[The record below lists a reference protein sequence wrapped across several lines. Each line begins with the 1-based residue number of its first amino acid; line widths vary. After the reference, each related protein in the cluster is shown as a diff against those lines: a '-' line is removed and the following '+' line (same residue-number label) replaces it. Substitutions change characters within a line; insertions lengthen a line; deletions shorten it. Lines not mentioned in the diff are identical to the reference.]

1 MIVFTEADPPQD
13 GGYEH
18 LDHISDMH
26 RMAMEF
32 ARCGWEVVHIP
43 KEYACADDLEA
54 VFSGVT
60 ERAEPTRA
68 LWSGYVPSQAHYEA
82 VYRHLQQK
90 NIYLPNPPEAHQEIM
105 ELDRSLRCLGEL
117 TAESVV
123 IERESAT
130 SEQAPTF
137 EDVVA
142 RLGLPLFLKG
152 AVFSQKDEGWGGC
165 VATTLAELRE
175 KVERF
180 PTRLSRGRVIARKLL
195 PLKKNGETLGGF
207 PIAREFRF
215 FLWRGEILAYGFYW
229 AFGDTA
235 FITLSPEEE
244 KQVLALVQE
253 AARRFQAAYLKLD
266 VGQTE
271 DGVWWVIESGDPQFA
286 GLSHIPME
294 TLIERLTLS
303 MREPPPVSIGF
314 HHEKDDRT

>member
-1 MIVFTEADPPQD
+1 MIVFTEADPPQN

-18 LDHISDMH
+18 LDDVSDMH

-32 ARCGWEVVHIP
+32 GRCGWEVVHIP
-43 KEYACADDLEA
+43 KEYACVDGLDA

-60 ERAEPTRA
+60 ERTQPTWA

-90 NIYLPNPPEAHQEIM
+90 NIYLPNSPELHQEIM

-117 TAESVV
+117 TAESMV
-123 IERESAT
+123 IEGKSAAG
-130 SEQAPTF
+130 EQAQTL

-175 KVERF
+175 KVEHF
-180 PTRLSRGRVIARKLL
+180 PKRLSRGRVIARKLL

-207 PIAREFRF
+207 PISREFRF
-215 FLWRGEILAYGFYW
+215 FLWRGEVLAYGFYW
-229 AFGDTA
+229 AFGETA
-235 FITLSPEEE
+235 FITLSPKEER
-244 KQVLALVQE
+244 QVLALVQK
-253 AARRFQAAYLKLD
+253 AARRFQAVYLTLD

-271 DGVWWVIESGDPQFA
+271 DGAWWVIESGDPQFA

-294 TLIERLTLS
+294 ALIERLTS
-303 MREPPPVSIGF
+303 QIEQEDPAVGKSNIAG
-314 HHEKDDRT
+314 